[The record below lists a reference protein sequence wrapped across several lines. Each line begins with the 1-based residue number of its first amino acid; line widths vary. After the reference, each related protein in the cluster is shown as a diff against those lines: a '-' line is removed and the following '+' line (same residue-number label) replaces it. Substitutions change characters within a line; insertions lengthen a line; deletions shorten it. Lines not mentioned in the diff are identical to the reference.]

1 MKKLMILGASYS
13 VVPLIQ
19 AARALGLYTIAASIP
34 GDYPGF
40 TETDEACYVDI
51 TDPAAVTEAAEALGV
66 DGIATCCMD
75 VGLRAQGH
83 ACTALGLTGPSR
95 DAVEL
100 CTNKYRMKEAFL
112 AGGVNT
118 ARFVRINSASELETA
133 MGQLRFPLILKAVD
147 QMGSRGIFRCDTPE
161 EVYENYPKSM
171 AASRLDYCLLEE
183 FIEGTLFGVEGMVQ
197 NGEPVFL
204 LPDGTTT
211 FQAATP
217 TPVGHYVPA
226 PELADVEE
234 EILHQVRLAI
244 TALGF
249 DNTPLNCDC
258 ILRGREVFLVEA
270 TARAGATCLPE
281 LVGTYYGVNYYE
293 QIVRLAMGMPQSPL
307 LGGTGR
313 HTANLSHIL
322 LSTVSGTL
330 VRLENRNRPSEDVM
344 DLSLNVAPGERVCA
358 YTNGRDRLG
367 QILIRGETLDACRER
382 LRQVLDNLTLE
393 IKPDTQERN

>member
-19 AARALGLYTIAASIP
+19 AARALGCYTIAASIP

-40 TETDEACYVDI
+40 ACADESCHVDI
-51 TDPAAVTEAAEALGV
+51 TDPAAVTEAARRLAV

-83 ACTALGLTGPSR
+83 ACTALGLIGPSR

-100 CTNKYRMKEAFL
+100 CTNKHRMKEAFL

-118 ARFVRINSASELETA
+118 ARFVRINAADELTA
-133 MGQLRFPLILKAVD
+133 AIDQLRFPLILKAVD
-147 QMGSRGIFRCDTPE
+147 QMGSRGIFRCNTPE
-161 EVYENYPKSM
+161 EVLANYPRTM
-171 AASRLDYCLLEE
+171 AATRKPYCLLEE

-197 NGEPVFL
+197 NGKPVFL
-204 LPDGTTT
+204 LPDGTTA

-226 PELADVEE
+226 PELEGVRE
-234 EILHQVRLAI
+234 EIRRQVEKAI
-244 TALGF
+244 AALGF

-258 ILRGREVFLVEA
+258 ILRGEEVFLVEA

-281 LVGTYYGVNYYE
+281 LVGTWFGVNYYE
-293 QIVRLAMGMPQSPL
+293 QIVRLAMGMPLNPL
-307 LGGTGR
+307 LGGGGP

-330 VRLENRNRPSEDVM
+330 VRLENRNAPSEDMM
-344 DLSLNVAPGERVCA
+344 DLSLNVEPGEQVRA

-367 QILIRGETLDACRER
+367 QILIRGETLTACRER
-382 LRQVLDNLTLE
+382 LRQVLENLVLE
-393 IKPDTQERN
+393 IEPDGQERN